1 MCNYGFQLASLF
13 NQFYAACPVITEED
27 PDKRSFRLWLTAEY
41 TKHLADILYIL
52 GLPTP
57 TEM

>member
-1 MCNYGFQLASLF
+1 
-13 NQFYAACPVITEED
+13 VIQESD
-27 PDKRSFRLWLTAEY
+27 PQKRSFRLWLTSVYSKRLAEAL
-41 TKHLADILYIL
+41 HML